1 MKKSKVQIIIGGA
14 GGQGILTAGKVLSY
28 ACIKSGLEVSCLPA
42 YGAEMRGGYVY
53 CILTISNS
61 EDVFSPISSEC
72 DVGIFL
78 NEKSFHMLSSY
89 LKQGALIFL
98 NSSLIKNKNK
108 KAFEFPATEEAEKI
122 GDGKVANMIFVGAL
136 TPFIKKMFNKFR
148 KEDILWGVEK
158 LIRNEKLKDLS
169 KKAIERGLK
178 LLEPGSEKWEI

>member
-1 MKKSKVQIIIGGA
+1 MESKKIQIVIGGA
-14 GGQGILTAGKVLSY
+14 GGQGVLTMGKVLSY
-28 ACIKSGLEVSCLPA
+28 ACINRGLEVSCLPA

-72 DVGIFL
+72 DIGIFL

-89 LKQGALIFL
+89 LKKDALIFL

-108 KAFEFPATEEAEKI
+108 NAFEFPATEEAEKL
-122 GDGKVANMIFVGAL
+122 GDGKVANMFFVGAL
-136 TPFIKKMFNKFR
+136 IPFIKKMFNKFR

-169 KKAIERGLK
+169 KKAIELGLK
-178 LLEPGSEKWEI
+178 LLEPGSKKWEI